1 MTVNHLRGRTVL
13 HVRVVTETGGGPE
26 KTILN
31 SPAHLEKRGYRGVC
45 AYLHPPHDPGF
56 AEIQKRARELDV
68 DLISVPDRGP
78 WDLRVVWQLLK
89 LCREK
94 KVTIWHGHDYKS
106 NAIGLLIRLFHRM
119 QLITTVHGWV
129 VHSRRSRLYYWID
142 LICLRFYRRI
152 VCVSEDLLQSCVNAG
167 VPSARCVLVEN
178 AIDTTVYASMNNPH
192 VKFHRE
198 HIQLPD
204 NCYVIGSV
212 GRLSEEKGFNFLIDA
227 VDRLITGGHN
237 IALVIVGEGAARGDL
252 EAQIQR
258 LQLADRVHLVGYQ
271 SNTIDLYR
279 TMDLFVLASLRE
291 GLPNALLEAMAM
303 QVPVVVTRV
312 GGIPQVIRDHENG
325 VLVEPGDAKVLANA
339 MREMIVNRD
348 RATEMAR
355 RARETVEQNYSFEY
369 RMDKMVQLYAEL
381 ETTGH
386 DNARAITEAT
396 ATGE

>member
-1 MTVNHLRGRTVL
+1 MTVNHPTDRTVL

-56 AEIQKRARELDV
+56 AEIQKRARAQNV

-89 LCREK
+89 ICREK

-119 QLITTVHGWV
+119 HLVTTVHGWV
-129 VHSRRSRLYYWID
+129 RHTRRTPLYYWID
-142 LICLRFYRRI
+142 RLSLRFYKKI
-152 VCVSEDLLQSCVNAG
+152 VCVSEDLMQACVASG
-167 VPSARCVLVEN
+167 VPPAKCRLILN
-178 AIDTTVYASMNNPH
+178 AIDTTVYAPASDCNSS
-192 VKFHRE
+192 RE
-198 HIQLPD
+198 RLGIPADRFL
-204 NCYVIGSV
+204 IGSV
-212 GRLSEEKGFNFLIDA
+212 GRLSVEKGYNFLIDA
-227 VDRLITGGHN
+227 VDSLNRDGHN
-237 IALVIVGEGAARGDL
+237 ISLLVIGEGDIRGDL
-252 EAQIQR
+252 EAQIER
-258 LQLADRVHLVGYQ
+258 LGLRDRIQLAGYQ
-271 SNTIDLYR
+271 SNTIELYR
-279 TMDLFVLASLRE
+279 AMDLFVLASLRE

-312 GGIPQVIRDHENG
+312 GGIPQVICDHENG
-325 VLVEPGDAKVLANA
+325 VLVEPGDAKVLADA

-348 RATEMAR
+348 RAADMAR

-369 RMDKMVQLYAEL
+369 RMDKMVQLYGEL
-381 ETTGH
+381 DSTKESP
-386 DNARAITEAT
+386 
-396 ATGE
+396 